1 MPFAKM
7 TVYVAKAI
15 NKQAIQDSIRGCGA
29 KLTWTLPEPQGI
41 VTWNMCPDASSRHKA
56 NVMVTTDPGNPGL
69 ALKYQAFLHG
79 GL

>member
-29 KLTWTLPEPQGI
+29 RLTWTLPEPQGMHCLLEH
-41 VTWNMCPDASSRHKA
+41 VPGCFLKA
-56 NVMVTTDPGNPGL
+56 
-69 ALKYQAFLHG
+69 QCEHHG
-79 GL
+79 DN